1 MSRLNGIGD
10 LIFLSLSCT
19 VANAR
24 CNYSYTGD
32 AMQVTI
38 RPIEP
43 VDPFHL
49 TQAFAVWNKPLQQF
63 EQYFLEHTTGF
74 RTTFVAQID
83 TLLVGYTNILWFSDY
98 IPFAEAG
105 IPEIAD
111 LNVLPMYQRQG
122 IATAL
127 IQACEQAIWTRG
139 STLVGIGVGLTEDYT
154 GAQALYPRLGYRDD
168 GRGIRTTPWG
178 DERYL
183 IKELALQIA
192 VSDE

>member
-105 IPEIAD
+105 IP
-111 LNVLPMYQRQG
+111 LRYVPPKGGR
-122 IATAL
+122 
-127 IQACEQAIWTRG
+127 R
-139 STLVGIGVGLTEDYT
+139 VGLLV
-154 GAQALYPRLGYRDD
+154 ADD
-168 GRGIRTTPWG
+168 FRVTSKGKARVASDRAKKTGRGLTTVVMFILVPQAQLKKRFDIDSVAKKWIDRLPSLVTASWP
-178 DERYL
+178 DE
-183 IKELALQIA
+183 KE
-192 VSDE
+192 EK